1 MLRDFWILV
10 SGWPILNL
18 LLNILPFLA
27 NCWQSIANNMQIGD
41 PNYILSYFGLY
52 FNSKTDY
59 QLKLTR

>member
-18 LLNILPFLA
+18 LLNILPLLA
-27 NCWQSIANNMQIGD
+27 NCWQSIANNIQIGD

-52 FNSKTDY
+52 FNSKTEY